1 MQYCGVYSGGWRTY
15 SPAKLA
21 SRSSVMEA
29 DVPRLLVTA
38 SERVRRRPRARRTMA
53 AMPDPRLSRL
63 YRWLAEAAPTALD
76 EVVVVASS
84 RPRGSKKG
92 ASSCSSSAV
101 PNRADDAEAA
111 GVEVVDT
118 ELVQAGL
125 VKNTRTVC
133 VRGPGATFV
142 FEGVCT
148 NTYEGQLAWLLLILV
163 VLGL

>member
-1 MQYCGVYSGGWRTY
+1 
-15 SPAKLA
+15 
-21 SRSSVMEA
+21 MEA

-101 PNRADDAEAA
+101 SNRADDAEAA
-111 GVEVVDT
+111 AGVEVVDT
-118 ELVQAGL
+118 ALVQAGL
-125 VKNTRTVC
+125 VKNTHANTVC
-133 VRGPGATFV
+133 VRGPGA
-142 FEGVCT
+142 G
-148 NTYEGQLAWLLLILV
+148 AWLHLCLSV
-163 VLGL
+163 CA

>member
-1 MQYCGVYSGGWRTY
+1 
-15 SPAKLA
+15 
-21 SRSSVMEA
+21 MEA

-84 RPRGSKKG
+84 RPRGSRKG

-101 PNRADDAEAA
+101 PNRVDDAEAAA

-118 ELVQAGL
+118 ALVQAGL
-125 VKNTRTVC
+125 VKNTHTVC
-133 VRGPGATFV
+133 VRGAGA
-142 FEGVCT
+142 G
-148 NTYEGQLAWLLLILV
+148 AWLRLCLSV
-163 VLGL
+163 CA